1 MRVGAPKEAEADT
14 APKAVVKPSAHARAA
29 RDGRGGARG
38 GKSGRINERED
49 ADPEPQPVQMLNE
62 YGRGGVRAQRGR
74 GGKQM
79 QSDAQAP
86 MVAMGGQLG
95 AGPGARGRRG
105 GRDTEYDRGEPAA
118 GRGGYQGAERGGM
131 RGGRGASVAGRGGP
145 HVAMR
150 ADDRGAAPPQRG
162 RGRGGSMM
170 GGGGILGGGMDV
182 GMEVPHMV
190 HRPHMGNMRIMA
202 DDYDDD
208 PNDPFPALTK
218 SHAGGRMSAN
228 DQTVTVN
235 IRGLGGR
242 GPVQRAALD
251 GGDDGFANIG
261 MPAANA
267 NRPGGRRARGP
278 NEPNFMAGTSI
289 TPSLAMAPHFTP
301 TSINSMG
308 AMNMPNN
315 MQMPHQP
322 NHQQLQQQQQV
333 QARAVVFAMLRS
345 IACRPECCM
354 RPACA
359 PAPPLSTQVLT
370 QVVMSSGLRV
380 RTRMRQYACVAVSR
394 DVLPECLTSRLPVC
408 PLSCE
413 VSRCSRCR

>member
-1 MRVGAPKEAEADT
+1 
-14 APKAVVKPSAHARAA
+14 
-29 RDGRGGARG
+29 
-38 GKSGRINERED
+38 
-49 ADPEPQPVQMLNE
+49 
-62 YGRGGVRAQRGR
+62 
-74 GGKQM
+74 
-79 QSDAQAP
+79 
-86 MVAMGGQLG
+86 
-95 AGPGARGRRG
+95 
-105 GRDTEYDRGEPAA
+105 
-118 GRGGYQGAERGGM
+118 
-131 RGGRGASVAGRGGP
+131 
-145 HVAMR
+145 
-150 ADDRGAAPPQRG
+150 
-162 RGRGGSMM
+162 MM

-182 GMEVPHMV
+182 GMEVPHVV
-190 HRPHMGNMRIMA
+190 HRPHMGNMRTVA

-301 TSINSMG
+301 TSITSMG
-308 AMNMPNN
+308 AMSMPNN
-315 MQMPHQP
+315 MQMSHQP

-333 QARAVVFAMLRS
+333 QAVCKHARWCLPCCAAWLAGLNVAWTLRAHLRRGFRES
-345 IACRPECCM
+345 VKA
-354 RPACA
+354 
-359 PAPPLSTQVLT
+359 
-370 QVVMSSGLRV
+370 VVMSSSPRV
-380 RTRMRQYACVAVSR
+380 RTHMRRQRA
-394 DVLPECLTSRLPVC
+394 LWCLGTFCLNV
-408 PLSCE
+408 
-413 VSRCSRCR
+413 

>member
-1 MRVGAPKEAEADT
+1 
-14 APKAVVKPSAHARAA
+14 
-29 RDGRGGARG
+29 
-38 GKSGRINERED
+38 
-49 ADPEPQPVQMLNE
+49 
-62 YGRGGVRAQRGR
+62 
-74 GGKQM
+74 
-79 QSDAQAP
+79 
-86 MVAMGGQLG
+86 
-95 AGPGARGRRG
+95 
-105 GRDTEYDRGEPAA
+105 
-118 GRGGYQGAERGGM
+118 
-131 RGGRGASVAGRGGP
+131 
-145 HVAMR
+145 
-150 ADDRGAAPPQRG
+150 
-162 RGRGGSMM
+162 MM

-190 HRPHMGNMRIMA
+190 HRPHMGNMRTMA

-242 GPVQRAALD
+242 GPVQRAALVD
-251 GGDDGFANIG
+251 NGFANIG

-267 NRPGGRRARGP
+267 NRPGGRRDRGP

-380 RTRMRQYACVAVSR
+380 RTRMRHYACVAVSR